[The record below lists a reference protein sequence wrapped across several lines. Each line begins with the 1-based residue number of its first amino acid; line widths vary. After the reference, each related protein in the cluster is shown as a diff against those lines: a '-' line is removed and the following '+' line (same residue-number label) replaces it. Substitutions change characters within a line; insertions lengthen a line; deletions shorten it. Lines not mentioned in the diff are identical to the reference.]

1 MLKRCSFLSL
11 LLFFLSPAF
20 ALESVVLQLKW
31 THQFQFAGYYMAVEK
46 GFYERAGLD
55 VSIIPADVE
64 DPDTHFKVLSGQAH
78 FGVTHSGILA
88 ERLQGK
94 PLVAIAAILQSSPYC
109 WMVKADSDIYNPI
122 DFKGKRVSHLGVAEL
137 TVMLAQAGI
146 GQDDISLYAGF
157 EPIADFKAGKFDA
170 LQVYTSNE
178 PFEMQQQ
185 GIAIRQICPKQYGL
199 NLYAD
204 ILFTSENV
212 LQHRPELVEK
222 FKLASLQGWR
232 YAMLHLQESIELTHQ
247 KYATHKSIEQ
257 IAYEA
262 DKLRPYISPPGVTIG
277 NMSELHWRWI
287 GQIYGLDMA
296 QYDSVRE
303 RFIYE
308 LKQPEPLLPWSWML
322 IAAFAVT
329 LISIP
334 LYLHLIF
341 TKKRRYKLNESE
353 QENENEVE

>member
-1 MLKRCSFLSL
+1 MLKRFSLISL
-11 LLFFLSPAF
+11 LLFFLPSAI

-55 VSIIPADVE
+55 VTIIPADIE

-94 PLVAIAAILQSSPYC
+94 PLVAIAAMLQSSPYC
-109 WMVKADSDIYNPI
+109 WMVKADSDIYNPA
-122 DFKGKRVSHLGVAEL
+122 DFRGKRVSHLGVAEL
-137 TVMLAQAGI
+137 MLMLEQAGVSK
-146 GQDDISLYAGF
+146 DDISLYAGF

-178 PFEMQQQ
+178 PFEMKQQ
-185 GIAIRQICPKQYGL
+185 GVAIRQICPKKYGL

-222 FKLASLQGWR
+222 FKQASLQGWR
-232 YAMLHLQESIELTHQ
+232 YAMLHLQESIDITHQ
-247 KYATHKSIEQ
+247 KYATHKIKEQ
-257 IAYEA
+257 ISYEA
-262 DKLRPYISPPGVTIG
+262 EKLRPYISPPGVTIG
-277 NMSELHWRWI
+277 NMSDLHWRWI

-296 QYDSVRE
+296 QYDAVRE

-308 LKQPEPLLPWSWML
+308 LKQSEPLFPWSWML
-322 IAAFAVT
+322 IAACAVT
-329 LISIP
+329 LFSIP

-341 TKKRRYKLNESE
+341 TKKRRYKLNESS